1 MLLEQI
7 ICLVF
12 GIVLGIVIYTQN
24 QQIKRLE
31 SRINALLKLTQNGKD
46 ERLVNLRENL
56 AHFNKIK
63 AIKALRE
70 RYPELG
76 LVNANDLWKNGMDQ
90 PHHNLKR
97 SEIFFVI

>member
-7 ICLVF
+7 AYPFFAIGLVV
-12 GIVLGIVIYTQN
+12 IIYTQS
-24 QQIKRLE
+24 QKVKRLE
-31 SRINALLKLTQNGKD
+31 LRINTLLKSAQNNED
-46 ERLVNLRENL
+46 ERLVYLRKNL
-56 AHFNKIK
+56 AHLNKVK

-76 LVNANDLWKNGMDQ
+76 LVNANDLCKNGMDQ